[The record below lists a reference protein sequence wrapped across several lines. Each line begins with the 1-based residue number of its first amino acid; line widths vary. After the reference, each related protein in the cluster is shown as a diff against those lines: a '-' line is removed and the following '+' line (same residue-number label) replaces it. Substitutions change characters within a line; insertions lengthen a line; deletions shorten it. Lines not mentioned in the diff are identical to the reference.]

1 MTGTMDEAALWERVA
16 PKKGAPTLVGQLREL
31 LGEALCRKQEYRRLG
46 LNFTGDEVETL
57 RGLVYYYSG
66 ERPKVSW
73 RSLEHLGY
81 LPSLRRLMELEIQ
94 ARGRYYALCEE
105 LADPERA
112 LLQTLA
118 EDAETRWRKLLRL
131 TGKA

>member
-16 PKKGAPTLVGQLREL
+16 PQKGAPTLVGQLTEL
-31 LGEALCRKQEYRRLG
+31 LREALCRKQEYRRLG

-73 RSLEHLGY
+73 RSLERMGY
-81 LPSLRRLMELEIQ
+81 YPALRRLMELEIQ

-131 TGKA
+131 AGKT